1 MNIDDQAIHD
11 LLTRQIDLM
20 RFERSVARDALRQL
34 ERMQEEVEANLRRR
48 ELSALNRRDLE
59 RLLFEIDAVL
69 AHYYGLIGG
78 MVQEAQ
84 TEVVADEHEWL
95 LWWLGGLSA
104 AYVLDGAVK
113 PLPAARLADL
123 SAHALVGGLTLSE
136 AVAAQRRGLFDVLKR
151 TVRLAAADG
160 ASFDDVADVFKRQAA
175 QLRTLTR
182 TWAGSIQG
190 AVHYA
195 FGSINPLV
203 KGWRHVAVL
212 DGHTSGMCTARH
224 GLVWDKKKQPVG
236 HAYPFRRPPLHPNC
250 RSRLA
255 FVFDLAAPFH
265 GITGEDWVKGR
276 TLPQLQEQFGH
287 GIGQMLHDGEISLA
301 DAVRSDGL
309 ASVTLAELKQKTY
322 AKMSDDLRNKL
333 ANRRIINMNVS
344 RVGMRSDWNNFP
356 DVVLMHSKSTISGH
370 SLYQAA
376 KGGDL
381 TAAVALVDDYLN
393 DGALNEIGKLLAPHE
408 NVRLLPV
415 HAVEMSGRNK
425 LPAAYAAWLE
435 QAFEL
440 PIEYG
445 IVQADKVGRTGAD
458 GFERLVKSVRFDGEV
473 VAGQKYLLIDD
484 AVTQGGTI
492 ADLRG
497 YIESSGGIVVGVT
510 ALMGKPHSARLAIT
524 KPTLGQLRKSLGRD
538 FEAWW
543 QEQFGYDFSK
553 LTESEARYINKQI
566 TRSGVDAVRD
576 TIIARRLETVGHS
589 GS

>member
-1 MNIDDQAIHD
+1 MNIDEQAIHD

-59 RLLFEIDAVL
+59 RLLSEIDAVL

-136 AVAAQRRGLFDVLKR
+136 AVTAQRRGLFDVLKR

-224 GLVWDKKKQPVG
+224 GLVWDKKKQPIG

-287 GIGQMLHDGEISLA
+287 GIGQMLHDGKISLA

-309 ASVTLAELKQKTY
+309 ASVTLAELK
-322 AKMSDDLRNKL
+322 R
-333 ANRRIINMNVS
+333 
-344 RVGMRSDWNNFP
+344 
-356 DVVLMHSKSTISGH
+356 
-370 SLYQAA
+370 
-376 KGGDL
+376 
-381 TAAVALVDDYLN
+381 
-393 DGALNEIGKLLAPHE
+393 
-408 NVRLLPV
+408 
-415 HAVEMSGRNK
+415 
-425 LPAAYAAWLE
+425 
-435 QAFEL
+435 
-440 PIEYG
+440 
-445 IVQADKVGRTGAD
+445 
-458 GFERLVKSVRFDGEV
+458 
-473 VAGQKYLLIDD
+473 KY
-484 AVTQGGTI
+484 
-492 ADLRG
+492 
-497 YIESSGGIVVGVT
+497 
-510 ALMGKPHSARLAIT
+510 K
-524 KPTLGQLRKSLGRD
+524 
-538 FEAWW
+538 
-543 QEQFGYDFSK
+543 
-553 LTESEARYINKQI
+553 
-566 TRSGVDAVRD
+566 
-576 TIIARRLETVGHS
+576 
-589 GS
+589 

>member
-1 MNIDDQAIHD
+1 MNIDEQAIHD

-59 RLLFEIDAVL
+59 RLLSEIDEVL
-69 AHYYGLIGG
+69 AHYYGLIDG

-113 PLPAARLADL
+113 PLPDARLADF

-136 AVAAQRRGLFDVLKR
+136 AVTAQRRGLFDVLKR
-151 TVRLAAADG
+151 MVRLAAADG

-190 AVHYA
+190 TVHYA

-255 FVFDLAAPFH
+255 FVFDLDAPFH

-287 GIGQMLHDGEISLA
+287 GIGQMLHEGKISLA

-309 ASVTLAELKQKTY
+309 AAVTLA
-322 AKMSDDLRNKL
+322 DLRRKYDPLYIVPFVDTAILQGAGFSQSQMRKKFKHASVFGIDARKSNPKNWKAFQEAVVSHL
-333 ANRRIINMNVS
+333 NDEQTVLKGRYRLEGSKVFYNGQTDIAVVFDKDNRFVTAM
-344 RVGMRSDWNNFP
+344 
-356 DVVLMHSKSTISGH
+356 KISGKQREH
-370 SLYQAA
+370 YLN
-376 KGGDL
+376 
-381 TAAVALVDDYLN
+381 TDYL
-393 DGALNEIGKLLAPHE
+393 
-408 NVRLLPV
+408 
-415 HAVEMSGRNK
+415 
-425 LPAAYAAWLE
+425 
-435 QAFEL
+435 Q
-440 PIEYG
+440 
-445 IVQADKVGRTGAD
+445 
-458 GFERLVKSVRFDGEV
+458 
-473 VAGQKYLLIDD
+473 
-484 AVTQGGTI
+484 
-492 ADLRG
+492 
-497 YIESSGGIVVGVT
+497 
-510 ALMGKPHSARLAIT
+510 
-524 KPTLGQLRKSLGRD
+524 
-538 FEAWW
+538 
-543 QEQFGYDFSK
+543 
-553 LTESEARYINKQI
+553 
-566 TRSGVDAVRD
+566 
-576 TIIARRLETVGHS
+576 
-589 GS
+589 

>member
-1 MNIDDQAIHD
+1 MNIDEQAIHD
-11 LLTRQIDLM
+11 LLTRQIDLL
-20 RFERSVARDALRQL
+20 RFERSLARDVLRQL
-34 ERMQEEVEANLRRR
+34 ARMREDVEERLRRR
-48 ELSALNRRDLE
+48 DLAELNHRELE
-59 RLLFEIDAVL
+59 RLLADISSIL
-69 AHYYGLIGG
+69 THYYGLIGND
-78 MVQEAQ
+78 MAKVQQQ
-84 TEVVADEHEWL
+84 TVEDESDWL
-95 LWWLGGLSA
+95 FWWLGALAADFALS
-104 AYVLDGAVK
+104 GNVK
-113 PLPAARLADL
+113 PLSDTARADIGKKVL
-123 SAHALVGGLTLSE
+123 TGGLTLGE
-136 AVAAQRRGLFDVLKR
+136 ALASLRRNLFESLMR
-151 TVRLAAADG
+151 TVRLAAAGG
-160 ASFDDVADVFKRQAA
+160 AALADVGDVFRRHFVSV
-175 QLRTLTR
+175 RTFTR
-182 TWAGSIQG
+182 TWMSS
-190 AVHYA
+190 VSNMVRSA
-195 FGSINPLV
+195 FGSANGMV
-203 KGWRHVAVL
+203 KGWRHISVL
-212 DGHTSGMCTARH
+212 DAKTSGMCTARN
-224 GLVWDKKKQPVG
+224 GLMWDRQKKPIG
-236 HAYPFRRPPLHPNC
+236 HDYPFAKPPLHPNC
-250 RSRLA
+250 RSMLII
-255 FVFDLAAPFH
+255 VFDADAPFD
-265 GITGEDWVKGR
+265 GVSGEDWVKSR
-276 TLPQLQEQFGH
+276 SLPQLQEQFSKGV
-287 GIGQMLHDGEISLA
+287 GQMLHDGKISLA

-309 ASVTLAELKQKTY
+309 AAVTLAELKQKAY
-322 AKMSDDLRNKL
+322 AEMSDDLRNKL
-333 ANRRIINMNVS
+333 ANRKIINMNVS

-356 DVVLMHSKSTISGH
+356 DVVLMHSKSTILGH

-393 DGALNEIGKLLAPHE
+393 DGALDEIGKLLAPHE

-435 QAFEL
+435 QAFGL

-538 FEAWW
+538 FETWW